1 MYNNNINNN
10 NNNKCIKLL
19 VINLLSYLSDDN
31 RKCRQH
37 ITFLEMKSQVSGL
50 ELAAWFFIH

>member
-1 MYNNNINNN
+1 MYNNNNNN

-37 ITFLEMKSQVSGL
+37 ITFFGDEVPSLRIRTCCVV
-50 ELAAWFFIH
+50 